1 MKQEKISQKQILIGI
16 TVPLSLVLA
25 YGVLTAINYLE
36 VPTSYS
42 YATPSPEPK
51 VLGAEAVPIRLAEA
65 KPTIKVP
72 EAKTDLDLTGV
83 KAKSF
88 LVYDPKSN
96 MILAER
102 NADLALP
109 VASLTKLMTGYVAY
123 KQTNLATEDVVV
135 SGKNIIDI
143 SPVLGIT
150 AGEKVKALDLF
161 NAMLVGSAND
171 AAQILAGYV
180 ANKTGTPFTKL
191 MNDAAKELGM
201 NDTHFSNPLGFDSDT
216 NYSTAADLRLLV
228 DEIKKY
234 QAFSLIGRET
244 SYTVITQ
251 SGSKF
256 SVRATNKLIKVDP
269 EIIAIKTGYTNEA
282 GGAMITEIDHDGN
295 SFIII
300 VLDSSNRETDTLRL
314 KRLVIDSYEWLE
326 R

>member
-1 MKQEKISQKQILIGI
+1 
-16 TVPLSLVLA
+16 
-25 YGVLTAINYLE
+25 
-36 VPTSYS
+36 
-42 YATPSPEPK
+42 
-51 VLGAEAVPIRLAEA
+51 
-65 KPTIKVP
+65 
-72 EAKTDLDLTGV
+72 
-83 KAKSF
+83 
-88 LVYDPKSN
+88 
-96 MILAER
+96 
-102 NADLALP
+102 
-109 VASLTKLMTGYVAY
+109 
-123 KQTNLATEDVVV
+123 
-135 SGKNIIDI
+135 
-143 SPVLGIT
+143 
-150 AGEKVKALDLF
+150 
-161 NAMLVGSAND
+161 
-171 AAQILAGYV
+171 
-180 ANKTGTPFTKL
+180 
-191 MNDAAKELGM
+191 
-201 NDTHFSNPLGFDSDT
+201 LGFDSDT